1 LTVRRQGLG
10 GEPLGGDSP
19 LFGKRSPEEGTPAG
33 ADPVRPKPVGDHP
46 LPPWDPRADDFH
58 RPPGPDHEV
67 DPEENE
73 AVVNAMRD
81 LLPADEAGRSTD
93 DWGRSE
99 RVVQAAAPLLD
110 FYYDKWFRV
119 EVGGI
124 ENVPDDGGALI
135 VANHSGAM
143 PPDAPMIAWSIRN
156 RHRSPRPVYV
166 LGEHWFKGYPGV
178 SMLVNKLG
186 LVPAHRA
193 NAQRLLRD
201 EGRLAIVFP
210 EGQKATRK
218 LLWQKYRL
226 RRFGRGGFVR
236 TAIKARVPI
245 VPVAVVGAEEAMPI
259 FAHLGFLK
267 KLTGLIYFP
276 VTPSFPHFGPAGA
289 LMYLPAKFR
298 IEFMEPI
305 DMSEYPVETVRD
317 PAAIQ
322 AISERIRGQIQTRL
336 DEMVQARKSVWTG

>member
-1 LTVRRQGLG
+1 VTVRRQGLG

-19 LFGKRSPEEGTPAG
+19 LFGKRSPEEGMPTGSGSVPQKTP
-33 ADPVRPKPVGDHP
+33 GDHP

-58 RPPGPDHEV
+58 RPPGTDQNI
-67 DPEENE
+67 DPEEAE
-73 AVVNAMRD
+73 DVLNAMRD
-81 LLPADEAGRSTD
+81 LLPADESERSLD

-99 RVVQAAAPLLD
+99 RVVSAAAPLLD
-110 FYYDKWFRV
+110 FYFDKWFRV

-124 ENVPDDGGALI
+124 ENIPDDGGGLI
-135 VANHSGAM
+135 VANHSGAL
-143 PPDAPMIAWSIRN
+143 PPDAAMIVWSIRN
-156 RHRSPRPVYV
+156 RHRNPRPVYV

-259 FAHLGFLK
+259 FAHLGFMK

-276 VTPSFPHFGPAGA
+276 ITPAFPHFGLAGA

-336 DEMVQARKSVWTG
+336 DEMVRARKSVWTG